1 MSKDM
6 LKRLYYIYIRRTRD
20 TKLFREKP
28 PMISLRKDPTLK
40 DYLARVKVTNRH
52 QVILKYPI

>member
-20 TKLFREKP
+20 TKLFRENP
-28 PMISLRKDPTLK
+28 PMISLRKAHTLK

-52 QVILKYPI
+52 QIILKYPI